1 MPPKAS
7 NNSDDLLAQL
17 DDLSTQNQPRPRQSR
32 PTTARAPKSNQGPGQ
47 GNKSQTEQDLLAELG
62 NLAQRPSSR
71 PGTPSLR
78 SSTRPND
85 NASPRR
91 AATPTIT
98 EDKLTSSDR
107 KSADSARSSG
117 NGAQAYTPATTT
129 ADDSPAEEA
138 TPAPTAQQSAGG
150 WGGWFT
156 SIASSAVNTAQA
168 QVKNLQHQAQHQAE
182 QRGINVDAKTFTDQ
196 LRSNPSGLLKGLGV
210 STDTIGNLRSMAMPT
225 FQNILQTIAPPISSH
240 ERLAVHITHDLRGY
254 PSLDPTIYRVFER
267 VMAQVEGGD
276 LLVVQRGEE
285 AGPKRSSRDVGSRI
299 GISSIGGAWQDGP
312 WWRTQGERSTN
323 PVNGVAEGTKLARAN
338 AEGYATDFFANKGG
352 VEEAAKKAT
361 ETLSESNPTRDSQ
374 IFLAVQAVRQE
385 RAGGST
391 SGGSD
396 GAEEKDK
403 EGNERDADATNR
415 DEFLFAVYLHD
426 PIHGIAFHAVS
437 QSVPMQ
443 WVEWLDAPN
452 DVEGALPESIQ
463 EIIGGGGVDPREWV
477 SEWLEE
483 TLSLV
488 AGVVAQRYVARRM
501 GVGEAVKEKGRLRAD
516 MNTAQMA
523 ESGGG
528 EAARAGL

>member
-1 MPPKAS
+1 
-7 NNSDDLLAQL
+7 
-17 DDLSTQNQPRPRQSR
+17 
-32 PTTARAPKSNQGPGQ
+32 
-47 GNKSQTEQDLLAELG
+47 
-62 NLAQRPSSR
+62 
-71 PGTPSLR
+71 
-78 SSTRPND
+78 
-85 NASPRR
+85 
-91 AATPTIT
+91 
-98 EDKLTSSDR
+98 
-107 KSADSARSSG
+107 
-117 NGAQAYTPATTT
+117 
-129 ADDSPAEEA
+129 
-138 TPAPTAQQSAGG
+138 
-150 WGGWFT
+150 
-156 SIASSAVNTAQA
+156 VNTAQA

-323 PVNGVAEGTKLARAN
+323 AVKGVAEGTKLARAN

-385 RAGGST
+385 RVGDST

-403 EGNERDADATNR
+403 EGIERDADAANR
-415 DEFLFAVYLHD
+415 DEFLFAIYLHD

-501 GVGEAVKEKGRLRAD
+501 GVGEVVKGKGRLRAD